1 MQEEH
6 DAVLQQMLSN
16 PQSQTGNRLRLFV
29 LNVSRPR
36 SRQTSGAGDGQDLVM
51 AGRSPSLT
59 CTFSPTSGQHPQVDR
74 AR

>member
-1 MQEEH
+1 M
-6 DAVLQQMLSN
+6 LQQMLSN

-36 SRQTSGAGDGQDLVM
+36 SRQASGTGDGQDLVM
-51 AGRSPSLT
+51 AGRSPSWT
-59 CTFSPTSGQHPQVDR
+59 GTFSPTSGQHPQVDR